1 MVGEDPRLFA
11 VNQAP
16 PAALRSPSG
25 SPASTVE
32 RTGIDLTF
40 PFRGLR
46 RLRDLVGGASSAAA
60 SSATTAAGTTASVR
74 GRRDRDRLVGH
85 DRPRHDAGPAAD
97 GDGDADADS
106 RGEPQGA
113 GGRLR
118 RWWATT
124 DRSFFVWGVASY
136 LIVLGVVLALSLRQS
151 DGHLV
156 YVLDDPAIH
165 QSVASNLLHHGTWGV
180 VPGHFESASSS
191 PLWTIV
197 LAGYLILPVPASS
210 APLLL
215 NMAAAVAVIAIL
227 GAEPDGAAAGRRR
240 PADAVAVTLLVAV
253 VLFLPGLTLV
263 GMEHTL
269 HMATV
274 LGGGRAVPPAG
285 DGRAGALGPVAPL
298 RAAGAGDVRA
308 ARDRVRRP
316 GGGRRPDGAVRAP
329 GRGPTRRGARA
340 ATVIEAGLTGLAGAV
355 PMASSPSATTSAA
368 RAGCPTRCWPRAGVE
383 RPRQVGVPDGHR
395 AVHQRSARRRPDRGP
410 ARRARPGGR
419 PPAGSRSRPSV
430 A

>member
-16 PAALRSPSG
+16 SAALRSPSG

-46 RLRDLVGGASSAAA
+46 RLRGLVGGASPAAS
-60 SSATTAAGTTASVR
+60 SSATTAAGTTASVTAAVTTT
-74 GRRDRDRLVGH
+74 GSSATAD
-85 DRPRHDAGPAAD
+85 PATTAGPATD
-97 GDGDADADS
+97 GDGDAAG
-106 RGEPQGA
+106 RGETQGA

-197 LAGYLILPVPASS
+197 LAGYLILPGPGVVGP
-210 APLLL
+210 
-215 NMAAAVAVIAIL
+215 AAAQH
-227 GAEPDGAAAGRRR
+227 GGRGRRHR
-240 PADAVAVTLLVAV
+240 HPRQRT
-253 VLFLPGLTLV
+253 
-263 GMEHTL
+263 
-269 HMATV
+269 
-274 LGGGRAVPPAG
+274 R
-285 DGRAGALGPVAPL
+285 RCYGP
-298 RAAGAGDVRA
+298 AAGA
-308 ARDRVRRP
+308 P
-316 GGGRRPDGAVRAP
+316 
-329 GRGPTRRGARA
+329 PTQWR
-340 ATVIEAGLTGLAGAV
+340 
-355 PMASSPSATTSAA
+355 
-368 RAGCPTRCWPRAGVE
+368 
-383 RPRQVGVPDGHR
+383 
-395 AVHQRSARRRPDRGP
+395 
-410 ARRARPGGR
+410 
-419 PPAGSRSRPSV
+419 
-430 A
+430 